1 MNPGADTVLPPDRE
15 TWDLIAAYLYGEI
28 SEGCLRQC
36 LIKKNGWR
44 GDQTRAAWFDAVER
58 GSKSAE
64 EWLLIWSGGR
74 GNTIEDLQKSSKWND
89 PGVSESS
96 SRMATGENE
105 GSASAPPRS
114 CGNPGDKT
122 GPDGDGHAP

>member
-1 MNPGADTVLPPDRE
+1 LTPGADTALPPDTE

-64 EWLLIWSGGR
+64 RWML
-74 GNTIEDLQKSSKWND
+74 TF
-89 PGVSESS
+89 PGETTNPIAAPPESS
-96 SRMATGENE
+96 N
-105 GSASAPPRS
+105 
-114 CGNPGDKT
+114 
-122 GPDGDGHAP
+122 